1 MADYILLGWGKQAEL
16 ILYEDEMKTAIVT
29 GITRGIGKAIAEEL
43 SQHNYRVVGCSR
55 NQTDIPNHYVCD
67 VRDKEQVGE
76 FASKVGEAYGKI
88 DILVNNAG
96 GCTSQDYLFRDIPLE
111 EWDQIINGNLNSVA
125 YVTQAFLPLMQQGS
139 AIVNISSTLTQT
151 PMPGKSPYSTSKV
164 GIEVLTRNL
173 ALELAGEGIRVNC
186 IQPGPTDTE
195 LLRGHF
201 MQDGEF
207 NEETYATLGKNVH
220 LGRLCSPKDIGEAVY
235 FLCNAPMITGEV
247 LSVDGGRSLRW

>member
-1 MADYILLGWGKQAEL
+1 
-16 ILYEDEMKTAIVT
+16 MKTALVT
-29 GITRGIGKAIAEEL
+29 GSNRGIGKAVAEEL

-55 NQTDIPNHYVCD
+55 SQEDIPDHYVCD
-67 VRDKEQVGE
+67 VADNEQVKE
-76 FASKVGEAYGKI
+76 FASKMEGTYGAI
-88 DILVNNAG
+88 DVLVNNAG

-111 EWDQIINGNLNSVA
+111 EWDKIINGNLNSVA

-151 PMPGKSPYSTSKV
+151 PMSGKSLYSVSKA

-173 ALELAGEGIRVNC
+173 ALELAGEGICVNC
-186 IQPGPTDTE
+186 IQPGPTDTD

-207 NEETYATLGKNVH
+207 NEERYANFGKNVP
-220 LGRLCSPKDIGEAVY
+220 LGRLCSSKDIAEAVY
-235 FLCNAPMITGEV
+235 FLCNAPMITGQV